1 MEITLNELLKGK
13 STKIKGKE
21 YFSTEQYITPFLNK
35 LSKYTNN
42 FEVQAILPNQISLT
56 KEGDINYD
64 DIVYNRVYIQAI
76 LPDNI
81 GFDNHVKV
89 IGMVYGLDTRKPVA
103 KLFSGGLNCAC
114 TNLCTFNT
122 HDLVCQDLEPET
134 QIDYSCL
141 DSMID
146 RILDVAEWLQK
157 LSNIEISYNNSEIN
171 QRLGGWIRNTLN
183 RSTIFGSTKV
193 KLATSTA
200 IDAYKLLYE
209 KEDSPYYVSTGSSTN
224 MFNVYN
230 AWTDLI
236 SHDSRDIINTFDKI
250 LLLKQILALF

>member
-1 MEITLNELLKGK
+1 MEITLNDLLKGK

-21 YFSTEQYITPFLNK
+21 YFSTEQYVTPFLDK

-64 DIVYNRVYIQAI
+64 DVVYNRVYIQAI

-89 IGMVYGLDTRKPVA
+89 VGMVYGLDTRKPIA
-103 KLFSGGLNCAC
+103 KIFSGGLNCAC

-122 HDLVCQDLEPET
+122 NDLYCQELEPET
-134 QIDYSCL
+134 QIDYTVL
-141 DSMID
+141 DPMVN
-146 RILDVAEWLQK
+146 RILDTADWLKK
-157 LSNIEISYNNSEIN
+157 LSNVEIPYNNCEIN
-171 QRLGGWIRNTLN
+171 QRLGQWVRNTLS
-183 RSTIFGSTKV
+183 RSTNLGSAKV

-209 KEDSPYYVSTGSSTN
+209 KEDSPYFVTTGDSTN
-224 MFNVYN
+224 MFNIYN
-230 AWTDLI
+230 AWTDII
-236 SHDSRDIINTFDKI
+236 SHDTRDIINTFDKI
-250 LLLKQILALF
+250 LLLKQILELF